1 MKLPITAPP
10 RMKKNPPTS
19 SLYRSVNRWSSLIQN
34 SQEARP
40 EPENPGPQN
49 EPQRS
54 LLPHILLS
62 RNNPSYRWPPKLLQE
77 LLRRPPPNQISLSS
91 FPNHLKNP
99 REEQEDLEDPFL
111 SEAIGL
117 TTTKQELEQPSSML
131 FRGVSAPKT
140 GTLEEQDPQEMT
152 KDEEETL
159 QTMSP
164 MMTIYRTMSPSPRPE
179 TSGLWDPSLESSTET
194 ELEQMPSLPST
205 SDT

>member
-19 SLYRSVNRWSSLIQN
+19 SLHKSVTRWSSLIQN
-34 SQEARP
+34 SQQTRP
-40 EPENPGPQN
+40 EPENPGHQN
-49 EPQRS
+49 EPRPS
-54 LLPHILLS
+54 LLPHILLT

-111 SEAIGL
+111 SELIGS
-117 TTTKQELEQPSSML
+117 TTTKQGSEQPSSML
-131 FRGVSAPKT
+131 FGGVSDRKEEA
-140 GTLEEQDPQEMT
+140 LEEWDPRMTT

-159 QTMSP
+159 QTTSP

-179 TSGLWDPSLESSTET
+179 TSSLWDPSLESSMET
-194 ELEQMPSLPST
+194 GLEQMPSS
-205 SDT
+205 